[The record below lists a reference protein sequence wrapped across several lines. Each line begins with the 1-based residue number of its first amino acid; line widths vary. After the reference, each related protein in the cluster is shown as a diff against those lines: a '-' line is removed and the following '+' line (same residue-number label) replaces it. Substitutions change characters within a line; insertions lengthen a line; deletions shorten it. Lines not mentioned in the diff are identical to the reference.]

1 MPATP
6 EPLRQKL
13 VSGLLRATNGH
24 YIQILPRVRDCL
36 MSLMRSS
43 VSLMLATVAAACSV
57 EQSKPESAAGE
68 AAKTDKT
75 FKPTQYSVADF
86 YANKGF
92 FGASFSPDRQ
102 RILVAS
108 NTSGIWN
115 AYAVPVAGGDLEPL
129 TKSTTNS
136 IFAISY
142 FPADARILYSSDQ
155 GGNELSHLYV
165 RTPDGNVTDITPGTK
180 LTANF
185 VGWAGDDKSFF
196 IATNERDPR
205 FFDVYEVKTDGLGKT
220 LLYKNTEGYNIANV
234 SRDKRYLALVK
245 SYTTSDQDIF
255 LHDLQKNTATNITKH
270 TGTINNSPADF
281 SPDGTK
287 LLFVS
292 DSGREFASLRAYDL
306 IDGSKKPVYEQN
318 WDILGAS
325 YSKSGKYLV
334 VGVNED
340 SKAAGRVLDAKTLE
354 PVTLPDL
361 PTGLVRGI
369 HVSPNDSLI
378 AFYASDGSV
387 PPELYV
393 AAIGAAPRRLTTAL
407 DPKMKREDLVV
418 PTVIRFKSYDSLEV
432 PGVLYKPHQ
441 ASAEAKAPAMVMV
454 HGGPGGQAQ
463 VGYFELTQALANRGY
478 VVFDINN
485 RGSSGYGKTFFQMDD
500 RKHGEAD
507 LGDVVA
513 AKRMLAGLG
522 YVDTTKIGIIGGS
535 YGGYMTL
542 AAVTLQPDAFKIG
555 VDLFGISN
563 WVRTLTNT
571 PPYWEAFRAALY
583 KEMGDPKTDSARL
596 RRISPLFNADKIKVP
611 LMVLQ
616 GANDPRVLKI
626 ESDEIVAA
634 ARKNGVPVEYVVF
647 PDEGHGFVKKEN
659 EIRGYSGILAF
670 LDQHLKGEKPLA
682 ADSAASIAVPV
693 TGGDSAKGG
702 VKR

>member
-1 MPATP
+1 MRLSRFPVAT
-6 EPLRQKL
+6 L
-13 VSGLLRATNGH
+13 V
-24 YIQILPRVRDCL
+24 
-36 MSLMRSS
+36 
-43 VSLMLATVAAACSV
+43 ATVLAACSG
-57 EQSKPESAAGE
+57 EQSNTQANASSDADG
-68 AAKTDKT
+68 KT

-86 YANKGF
+86 YANKEY
-92 FGASFSPDRQ
+92 FGASFSPDHQ
-102 RILVAS
+102 RVLVGS
-108 NTSGIWN
+108 NASGIWN
-115 AYAVPVAGGDLEPL
+115 AYAVPIAGGDLEPL

-136 IFAISY
+136 IFPISY
-142 FPADARILYSSDQ
+142 FPADGRIIYSSDQ

-165 RTPDGNVTDITPGTK
+165 RAADGSVTDVTPGNR

-185 VGWAGDDKSFF
+185 VAWAGDDKSFF

-205 FFDVYEVKTDGLGKT
+205 FFDLYEVKTDGLSKS
-220 LLYKNTEGYNIANV
+220 LVYRNTDGYNIGAV

-245 SYTTSDQDIF
+245 SYTTSDGDIF
-255 LHDLQKNTATNITKH
+255 LHDLQKNSATNITKH
-270 TGTINNSPADF
+270 TGTVNNTPADF

-292 DSGREFASLRAYDL
+292 DSGREFASLRSYDL
-306 IDGSKKPVYEQN
+306 IDGTKKPVYEQN
-318 WDILGAS
+318 WDVTGAS
-325 YSKSGKYLV
+325 YSKSGKHLV

-340 SKAAGRVLDAKTLE
+340 SKFAARVLDAKTLQ
-354 PVTLPDL
+354 PVAISGM
-361 PTGLVRGI
+361 PTGLVRG
-369 HVSPNDSLI
+369 VSIAPNDSLI

-393 AAIGAAPRRLTTAL
+393 AALGETPRRLTTAL
-407 DPKMKREDLVV
+407 DAKMKRDDLVV
-418 PTVIRFKSYDSLEV
+418 PTVVHFKSYDSVDV

-441 ASAEAKAPAMVMV
+441 ASAEAKAPAMVLV

-463 VGYFELTQALANRGY
+463 VGYFSLTQALANRGY

-485 RGSSGYGKTFFQMDD
+485 RGSSGYGKTFYQMDD

-513 AKRMLAGLG
+513 AKRMLADLG

-542 AAVTLQPDAFKIG
+542 AAVTLQPDAFKVG

-563 WVRTLTNT
+563 WSRTLTNI
-571 PPYWEAFRAALY
+571 PPYWESFREALY

-616 GANDPRVLKI
+616 GANDPRVLQV

-634 ARKNGVPVEYVVF
+634 AKKNGVPVEYIVF

-670 LDQHLKGEKPLA
+670 LDKHLKGERPLA
-682 ADSAASIAVPV
+682 ADSVASVQVPV
-693 TGGDSAKGG
+693 TGDSTKGG
-702 VKR
+702 AKK